1 MDQLDIPSTIPACLS
16 LMCSFNRIIMKGLAL
31 RKFMF
36 DVCVCM
42 FCSMFMKVLILWT
55 DLTKVYICEKF

>member
-1 MDQLDIPSTIPACLS
+1 
-16 LMCSFNRIIMKGLAL
+16 MKGLAL